1 MRYSQKNPKIHSH
14 LMKQPSFKHSL
25 MAALVI
31 SLGGTS
37 LATWAGEN
45 VTTTAAP
52 LTTNTPATGIAKYC
66 TDRAEF
72 HAKHEQDKTQ
82 RRTEAFQ
89 QADTN
94 KDGKVNLTEWL
105 AFMPHHRGT
114 ADGQRTDRPNDRQEN
129 HPEQRSQHSGKNLV
143 EWLQKV
149 DTNHDGQISK
159 AEAES
164 YAPRL
169 AKHFAEIDA
178 DHNGLISQDELK
190 ASHDA
195 RKAQWQAR
203 SLKNRTE
210 DFAKADVNHDG
221 QLTLTEWLAFKP
233 QHHGFWHHLW
243 HRWFGDHDKQ
253 SRYDNDNDQQ
263 QGHRGQ
269 LFKKVDINGD
279 GKISLSEAQANAPRL
294 AEHFN
299 EIDTDHD
306 GQISQDERRVA
317 FKSAC
322 AKAQS

>member
-1 MRYSQKNPKIHSH
+1 MNHSHKKQMIHSH
-14 LMKQPSFKHSL
+14 LIKQPSFKHSL

-45 VTTTAAP
+45 GTNKATPTTANASAVY
-52 LTTNTPATGIAKYC
+52 NPANCNGTY
-66 TDRAEF
+66 
-72 HAKHEQDKTQ
+72 EQDQQDRTQ

-105 AFMPHHRGT
+105 TFKPLHRGPD
-114 ADGQRTDRPNDRQEN
+114 AGQRPDRAEHNVEN
-129 HPEQRSQHSGKNLV
+129 HPDHGGKNLV

-149 DTNHDGQISK
+149 DANHDGQISK

-169 AKHFAEIDA
+169 AKHFAEIDT
-178 DHNGLISQDELK
+178 DHNGLISQAELK

-195 RKAQWQAR
+195 RKAKWQER
-203 SLKNRTE
+203 SVKDRTE
-210 DFAKADVNHDG
+210 AFAKADANHDG

-233 QHHGFWHHLW
+233 HEHGFWHNLW
-243 HRWFGDHDKQ
+243 HRWFGGHDNHQ
-253 SRYDNDNDQQ
+253 RHDQNQ
-263 QGHRGQ
+263 LSHQGPRGN
-269 LFKKVDINGD
+269 LFKKIDTNDD
-279 GKISLSEAQANAPRL
+279 GQISLSEAQANAPRL

-299 EIDTDHD
+299 EIDTDHN
-306 GQISQDERRVA
+306 GQISQDERRTA
-317 FKSAC
+317 FKAAC
-322 AKAQS
+322 AKSQS